1 MMYICVQL
9 YLFIYL
15 YIQSVHALGHGI
27 AKRYIQEPTDS
38 GSGSDSDRDRDRGS
52 ASFIAYSPEQ
62 YIEQAVLLAH
72 DYKEGMHTSTMK
84 CTEQYE
90 DIDDVVK
97 EWRDFLLSAITVNSD
112 RI

>member
-1 MMYICVQL
+1 
-9 YLFIYL
+9 
-15 YIQSVHALGHGI
+15 
-27 AKRYIQEPTDS
+27 
-38 GSGSDSDRDRDRGS
+38 
-52 ASFIAYSPEQ
+52 
-62 YIEQAVLLAH
+62 
-72 DYKEGMHTSTMK
+72 MK